1 MKFRTIGRS
10 AALSGLVLFCFVGTA
25 QAVAP
30 VNETLF
36 GVAIHGYDPVA
47 YFAEGAPHEGSKD
60 HVFEWSG
67 ATWRFVSAE
76 HRERFRADP
85 ESFAPQY
92 GGYCAYAV
100 SQGAT
105 ANGDPEL
112 WAIVDG
118 KLYLNLDPAIQKRW
132 DADRPDYIQ
141 KGDRLWPGLVDPGR

>member
-1 MKFRTIGRS
+1 MRFASICR
-10 AALSGLVLFCFVGTA
+10 AALLFGLVLAGFASAA

-30 VNETLF
+30 VNETFF

-47 YFAEGAPHEGSKD
+47 YFDEGAPREGSKE
-60 HVFEWSG
+60 HVFEWRG

-118 KLYLNLDPAIQKRW
+118 KLYLNLNPAIQERW
-132 DADRPDYIQ
+132 DEDRPGYIQ
-141 KGDRLWPGLVDPGR
+141 KGDRLWPGLVDPGF

>member
-10 AALSGLVLFCFVGTA
+10 AALFWFALLCSVGVA
-25 QAVAP
+25 HAVAP
-30 VNETLF
+30 VNETFF

-47 YFAEGAPHEGSKD
+47 YFDEGAPREGSKE
-60 HVFEWSG
+60 HTLEWRG
-67 ATWRFVSAE
+67 ATWRFASAE
-76 HRERFRADP
+76 HLERFRADP

-105 ANGDPEL
+105 ADGDPEL

-118 KLYLNLDPAIQKRW
+118 KLYLNLNPAIQKRW
-132 DADRPDYIQ
+132 DEDRPGYIQ
-141 KGDRLWPGLVDPGR
+141 KGDRLWPGLVDSE